1 MSGLHCL
8 NGLAMD
14 ASKEQVRATDPQYR
28 NDLVRHIRYGSR
40 GPTWNERALLS
51 NMIEIAAGMKVK
63 ATFNVETDLDIAN
76 EARELPN
83 ALHICI
89 SVATTRTRRA
99 KRRLLQLFGSFARLY
114 CCGDLAHHA
123 HTKWQIP
130 FSSNYITGAQDRPLI
145 QNHITGPIQL
155 SCLMASS

>member
-28 NDLVRHIRYGSR
+28 NDLVRHIQYGSR
-40 GPTWNERALLS
+40 GRPTTWNERSLS
-51 NMIEIAAGMKVK
+51 NMIEIAVGMKVK

-83 ALHICI
+83 ALHIYMYFSCFNKN
-89 SVATTRTRRA
+89 SESEKEAVTAVWLFRTIVLLWRPCTSRA
-99 KRRLLQLFGSFARLY
+99 
-114 CCGDLAHHA
+114 HE
-123 HTKWQIP
+123 
-130 FSSNYITGAQDRPLI
+130 
-145 QNHITGPIQL
+145 
-155 SCLMASS
+155 MANTFQF